1 MPVDDDFPVAPG
13 SVKVDPTVPN
23 TRSDTSSGGN
33 VVPIASGGQRRTTRK
48 PTKADMLG
56 EAEGIVTDLQVDA
69 IGMLTPFAPV
79 SAGTWVLYA
88 DANTR
93 AILRL
98 AAGHPALL
106 KRILGGGDFMAY
118 VALGTFVVAMGV
130 SVGVELGRVAGDGL
144 VAERF
149 KVAEAFAEVMAE
161 VEGEGGDDGGDEPG
175 GEWHD
180 RRPSGGAP
188 LPGLMGDLSASP
200 GR

>member
-1 MPVDDDFPVAPG
+1 MAGVDDDFPVAPG
-13 SVKVDPTVPN
+13 SVKVDGATFNHGDGTAP
-23 TRSDTSSGGN
+23 SGN
-33 VVPIASGGQRRTTRK
+33 VVPIRRKAPRK
-48 PTKADMLG
+48 TKADSLG

-69 IGMLTPFAPV
+69 IGLLTPFAPV

-93 AILRL
+93 AIMRL

-130 SVGVELGRVAGDGL
+130 SVGVELGRVAGDGM

-149 KVAEAFAEVMAE
+149 KVSEAFEEVMAE
-161 VEGEGGDDGGDEPG
+161 RERDGEDDGTAP
-175 GEWHD
+175 EWHQD
-180 RRPSGGAP
+180 RPTGGAS
-188 LPGLMGDLSASP
+188 LPGLMGELASAP
-200 GR
+200 DR